1 MATDGRITGS
11 FSGGSASDKFTYIC
25 DWEIQ
30 SQDQSARTSYVKF
43 DWAVYKEN
51 YAYRTYLNPAPWA
64 ANIDGQFQYENLS
77 FDSPASYNNQEKVF
91 KTTYATIP
99 HNDDGTKTAQ
109 VASTLDLSGTSAGT
123 GNLLGNIVLNPIA
136 VNPPVVNTLII
147 SDIGTGYSSVGVY
160 VAGFTKLRLTATATQ
175 GDGALAT
182 YSFYRGTTLLGTVT
196 TSATTATLDMTTF
209 ESAGSF
215 VYSVTVTD
223 AYGLSGSKALS
234 ATTIAAYTMPTI
246 TASTYRSN
254 SSGTADN
261 EGTYGYCNMTYTVA
275 SVGSNS
281 AVVHSVTINGN
292 SYTTFPSIVG
302 DLATT
307 ASYDAVYLVTD
318 KLGKSAT
325 ITQSVQVSF
334 INFDMYPSSNGGAA
348 FGEAAQEDKFIVNQ
362 SESIFRGNVNVQ
374 GSLNLSDF
382 GAFITSGATQY
393 RDQITTSHSAW
404 GYRYGTVSGN
414 GILIISLSAQKT
426 AGTAGAELVVNV
438 CKQNGSSYDEY
449 AIEQISTAGDTN
461 RWTAINVV
469 AVMKVSNGDKIRL
482 GVYRWSALT
491 VVADTNILALGA
503 TVTLD
508 SNFTA

>member
-1 MATDGRITGS
+1 MATSGRITGS
-11 FSGGSASDKFTYIC
+11 FSGGSASAKFTYIC
-25 DWEIQ
+25 AWSIQ
-30 SQDQSARTSYVKF
+30 SQDPSARTSYVKF
-43 DWAVYKEN
+43 DWIVYKEN
-51 YAYRTYLNPAPWA
+51 YPYRSYKNPTPWTA
-64 ANIDGQFQYENLS
+64 TINGPTSSENLNLEL
-77 FDSPASYNNQEKVF
+77 PASYNNTDQVI

-99 HNDDGTKTAQ
+99 HNADGTKTFS
-109 VASTLDLSGTSAGT
+109 VSSTLNVSGTSVGTGSLSGTIT
-123 GNLLGNIVLNPIA
+123 LDTIA
-136 VNPPVVNTLII
+136 VNPPVVNSLTI

-223 AYGLSGSKALS
+223 AYGLSGSFSLS
-234 ATTIAAYTMPTI
+234 ATTINAYTMPTI
-246 TASTYRSN
+246 TATTYRSN

-281 AVVHSVTINGN
+281 AVVHSVTINGTTY
-292 SYTTFPSIVG
+292 STFPTIVG
-302 DLATT
+302 NLATT

-362 SESIFRGNVNVQ
+362 SESIFRGDATIQ
-374 GSLNLSDF
+374 GNLNLADF
-382 GAFITSGATQY
+382 GAFISNGATQY
-393 RDQITTSHSAW
+393 RDQLSVTGSGW
-404 GYRYGTVSGN
+404 NYRYGTVTGD
-414 GILIISLSAQKT
+414 GVLMISLSAQKT
-426 AGTAGAELVVNV
+426 GGSVGASLVVGIA
-438 CKQNGSSYDEY
+438 KQNGSSYDEY
-449 AIEQISTAGDTN
+449 AVEWVITTSDATYQQASNA
-461 RWTAINVV
+461 A
-469 AVMKVSNGDKIRL
+469 AFMKVATGDKIRL
-482 GVYRWSALT
+482 GVYRNSISITAST
-491 VVADTNILALGA
+491 DIVALGA
-503 TVTLD
+503 TVALD
-508 SNFTA
+508 SGFAV

>member
-1 MATDGRITGS
+1 MASSGRITGS
-11 FSGGSASDKFTYIC
+11 FSGGSASARFTYIC
-25 DWEIQ
+25 AWDIQ
-30 SQDQSARTSYVKF
+30 SQDTAARTSYVRF
-43 DWAVYKEN
+43 QWIVYKTN
-51 YAYRTYLNPAPWA
+51 YAYRTYKANAPWA
-64 ANIDGQFQYENLS
+64 QNINGQYSDTTIN
-77 FDSPASYNNQEKVF
+77 FDSPASLNNQEQVVR
-91 KTTYATIP
+91 TTYATIP
-99 HNDDGTKTAQ
+99 HEADGTKSFS
-109 VASTLDLSGTSAGT
+109 VSSTLDLSGTSAGT
-123 GNLLGNIVLNPIA
+123 GNLLDNIVLDPIA
-136 VNPPVVNTLII
+136 VNPPVVNTLTI
-147 SDIGTGYSSVGVY
+147 SDIGTGYSSVGAY

-234 ATTIAAYTMPTI
+234 ATTINAYTMPTI
-246 TASTYRSN
+246 TATTYRSN

-261 EGTYGYCNMTYTVA
+261 EGTYGYCNMSYTVA

-292 SYTTFPSIVG
+292 SYSTFPSIVSG
-302 DLATT
+302 LATT

-362 SESIFRGNVNVQ
+362 SESIFRGSVNIAVPLALAS
-374 GSLNLSDF
+374 GGTGGMSVVNHSLTTTAYSYGNY
-382 GAFITSGATQY
+382 TSKTY
-393 RDQITTSHSAW
+393 
-404 GYRYGTVSGN
+404 TVSGS
-414 GILIISLSAQKT
+414 GILIASCTTKTDATDSYGITVATVRKNGTMVAYATDRIEPAVAQEVAANAVVTISVA
-426 AGTAGAELVVNV
+426 N
-438 CKQNGSSYDEY
+438 
-449 AIEQISTAGDTN
+449 GDTVFLGGFS
-461 RWTAINVV
+461 T
-469 AVMKVSNGDKIRL
+469 KVGTKTFL
-482 GVYRWSALT
+482 F
-491 VVADTNILALGA
+491 NILCFGC
-503 TVTLD
+503 TV
-508 SNFTA
+508 S

>member
-1 MATDGRITGS
+1 MATSGRITGS
-11 FSGGSASDKFTYIC
+11 FSGGSASARFTYIC
-25 DWEIQ
+25 AWER
-30 SQDQSARTSYVKF
+30 QDVDRAARTSYVKF
-43 DWAVYKEN
+43 NWIVYKTN
-51 YAYRTYLNPAPWA
+51 YAYRTYKNPTAWA
-64 ANIDGQFQYENLS
+64 ATIDGQSQGENIN
-77 FDSPASYNNQEKVF
+77 FDSPASYNNQEQII
-91 KTTYATIP
+91 KTTYATIQ
-99 HNDDGTKTAQ
+99 HNSDGTKSFSIS
-109 VASTLDLSGTSAGT
+109 STLDLSGTSAGT
-123 GNLLGNIVLNPIA
+123 GSLSGTITLDTIA
-136 VNPPVVNTLII
+136 VNPPVVNTLTI
-147 SDIGTGYSSVGVY
+147 SDIGTGYSSVGAY

-223 AYGLSGSKALS
+223 AYGLSGSFSLS
-234 ATTIAAYTMPTI
+234 ATTINAYTMPTI
-246 TASTYRSN
+246 TATTYRSN

-281 AVVHSVTINGN
+281 AVVHSVTINGAT
-292 SYTTFPSIVG
+292 YTTFPTIVG
-302 DLATT
+302 NLATT

-362 SESIFRGNVNVQ
+362 SESIFRGDATIQ
-374 GSLNLSDF
+374 GNLNLADF

-393 RDQITTSHSAW
+393 RDQLSVTGSGW
-404 GYRYGTVSGN
+404 NYRYGTVTGD
-414 GILIISLSAQKT
+414 GVLMISLSAQKT
-426 AGTAGAELVVNV
+426 GGSVGASLVVGIA
-438 CKQNGSSYDEY
+438 KQNGSSYDEY
-449 AIEQISTAGDTN
+449 AVEWVITTTDATYQQASNA
-461 RWTAINVV
+461 A
-469 AVMKVSNGDKIRL
+469 AFMKVATGDKIRL
-482 GVYRWSALT
+482 GVYRTSISVTAST
-491 VVADTNILALGA
+491 DIVALGA
-503 TVTLD
+503 TVALD
-508 SNFTA
+508 SGFAV

>member
-1 MATDGRITGS
+1 MATSGRITGS
-11 FSGGSASDKFTYIC
+11 FSGGSASARFTYIC
-25 DWEIQ
+25 AWSIQ
-30 SQDQSARTSYVKF
+30 SQDPSARTSYVKF
-43 DWAVYKEN
+43 DWIVYKEN
-51 YAYRTYLNPAPWA
+51 YPYRSYKNPTPWA
-64 ANIDGQFQYENLS
+64 ATINESTSSENLNLEL
-77 FDSPASYNNQEKVF
+77 PASYNNTEQVI

-99 HNDDGTKTAQ
+99 HNADGTKTFS
-109 VASTLDLSGTSAGT
+109 VSSTLNVSGTSVGT
-123 GNLLGNIVLNPIA
+123 GTLSGSITLNPIA
-136 VNPPVVNTLII
+136 VNPPVVNTLTI
-147 SDIGTGYSSVGVY
+147 SDIGTGYSSVGAY

-182 YSFYRGTTLLGTVT
+182 YAFYRDSTLLGTVT

-234 ATTIAAYTMPTI
+234 ATTINAYTMPTI
-246 TASTYRSN
+246 TANTFRCN

-281 AVVHSVTINGN
+281 AVVHSVTINGS
-292 SYTTFPSIVG
+292 SYSTFPSIVSG
-302 DLATT
+302 LATT

-393 RDQITTSHSAW
+393 RDQITTNHSAW

-414 GILIISLSAQKT
+414 GLLIISLSAQKT

-503 TVTLD
+503 TVALD
-508 SNFTA
+508 SSFA

>member
-1 MATDGRITGS
+1 MATSGRITGS
-11 FSGGSASDKFTYIC
+11 FSGGSASARFTYIC
-25 DWEIQ
+25 AWERQ
-30 SQDQSARTSYVKF
+30 SFDRAARTSYVKF
-43 DWAVYKEN
+43 DWIVYKTN
-51 YAYRTYLNPAPWA
+51 YAYRTFKNPTPWA
-64 ANIDGQFQYENLS
+64 ATIDGQSQGENIN
-77 FDSPASYNNQEKVF
+77 FDSPASYNNQEQIF
-91 KTTYATIP
+91 KTTYATIQ
-99 HNDDGTKTAQ
+99 HNSDGTKSFS
-109 VASTLDLSGTSAGT
+109 VSSTLDLSGTSAGT
-123 GNLLGNIVLNPIA
+123 GNLSDTITLDPIA
-136 VNPPVVNTLII
+136 VNPPVVNTLTI
-147 SDIGTGYSSVGVY
+147 SDIGTGYSSVGAY

-182 YSFYRGTTLLGTVT
+182 YSFYRDSTLLGTVT

-209 ESAGSF
+209 EPAGSF

-223 AYGLSGSKALS
+223 AYGLSGSRALS
-234 ATTIAAYTMPTI
+234 ATTIYSYSKPVI
-246 TASTYRSN
+246 TVDVYRCD
-254 SSGTADN
+254 SSGNEDN
-261 EGTYGYCNMTYTVA
+261 DGEYGYINMTWTVA
-275 SVGSNS
+275 AVGSNAAVIHQ
-281 AVVHSVTINGN
+281 AVVNGN
-292 SYTTFPSIVG
+292 TYTTFPQIVG
-302 DLATT
+302 GLSTDLSYPVEFTVGDKIGQPSTATEPI
-307 ASYDAVYLVTD
+307 S
-318 KLGKSAT
+318 
-325 ITQSVQVSF
+325 ISF
-334 INFDMYPSSNGGAA
+334 INREYYPSNRGGMSI
-348 FGEAAQEDKFIVNQ
+348 GEPSQEDKFIVNHP
-362 SESIFRGNVNVQ
+362 SIFRHDVDIQ
-374 GSLNLSDF
+374 GDLNLSDF

-393 RDQITTSHSAW
+393 RDQITTNHSAW

-414 GILIISLSAQKT
+414 GLLIISLSAQKT